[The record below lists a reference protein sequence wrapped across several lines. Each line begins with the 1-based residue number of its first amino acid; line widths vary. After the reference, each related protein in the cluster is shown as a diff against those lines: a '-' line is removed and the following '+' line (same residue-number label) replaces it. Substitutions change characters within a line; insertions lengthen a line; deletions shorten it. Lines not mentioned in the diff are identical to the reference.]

1 MSVLPTEILNMIFSR
16 LSNKDLSMVGMV
28 CRRLKE
34 VGEDPTLW
42 TWGKVEV
49 SREDHEMLG
58 MRRLAHVQEVR
69 VLEGDWES
77 VELEIL
83 FQTVVRL
90 PKLCTLNMPN
100 ISLTCVPPV
109 LLATAITMVEEVH
122 LSDCHLTRTQVDT
135 LGGRMGGPT
144 KLCILYID
152 IAANWA
158 IVDQVVVKRTRKVDR
173 SRNICFVK
181 QAGRDAWTNLS
192 WTRRRNLNPRVQE
205 QMNYHVR
212 IVN

>member
-16 LSNKDLSMVGMV
+16 LSNKDLSMVVMV

-100 ISLTCVPPV
+100 
-109 LLATAITMVEEVH
+109 
-122 LSDCHLTRTQVDT
+122 
-135 LGGRMGGPT
+135 
-144 KLCILYID
+144 
-152 IAANWA
+152 
-158 IVDQVVVKRTRKVDR
+158 
-173 SRNICFVK
+173 
-181 QAGRDAWTNLS
+181 
-192 WTRRRNLNPRVQE
+192 
-205 QMNYHVR
+205 
-212 IVN
+212 

>member
-16 LSNKDLSMVGMV
+16 LSNKDLSMVVMV

-49 SREDHEMLG
+49 SRDDQEMLG
-58 MRRLAHVQEVR
+58 MWRLAHVHEVR

-77 VELEIL
+77 VELEKL

-90 PKLCTLNMPN
+90 PKLCVLNMPK
-100 ISLTCVPPV
+100 ISLTSVSPV
-109 LLATAITMVEEVH
+109 LLATAISMVAEVD
-122 LSDCHLTRTQVDT
+122 LSDCDLTRVQVDT

-152 IAANWA
+152 IAANWS
-158 IVDQVVVKRTRKVDR
+158 IVYQVVVKRTRKVDR

-181 QAGRDAWTNLS
+181 KSGQQAR
-192 WTRRRNLNPRVQE
+192 
-205 QMNYHVR
+205 
-212 IVN
+212 